1 MYKILKNLFFVAI
14 VFLISGCAS
23 LKTPKI
29 SNSFQI
35 TILSPAIKINDVGFL
50 HKSKNSINL
59 QIYSSGINTLNIK
72 INDKICTNQ
81 VCYEK
86 LEFNK
91 KFLGNEHYEELF
103 SEILQRKPIYNRAN
117 LETNSCGFKQDI
129 SKYSLKYEVCHEK
142 TSFQD
147 TKNRIKIIIKELK

>member
-1 MYKILKNLFFVAI
+1 MVKILKNLFFVSL
-14 VFLISGCAS
+14 VFMIFGCAS
-23 LKTPKI
+23 LTSSKI
-29 SNSFQI
+29 SNSFQV

-50 HKSKNSINL
+50 HKSKNSLNL

-72 INDKICTNQ
+72 ISDKICINQ

-91 KFLGNEHYEELF
+91 KFFANEHYDEIF
-103 SEILQRKPIYNRAN
+103 SEILQRRPIYDRAN

-129 SKYSLKYEVCHEK
+129 SKYSLKYEVCNNL
-142 TSFQD
+142 TSFYD
-147 TKNRIKIIIKELK
+147 TKNRIKIIIKEL